1 MSEPTSREGT
11 QFGPYRLLR
20 LIGKG
25 GMGEVYEAEDT
36 KRDRIVALKLLPET
50 ISHDPVFRKRL
61 QREAHSAGRLQ
72 EPHVVPIHDY
82 GEIDGVLFVDM
93 RMINGSD
100 LRKLLRTGGPMPPAR
115 AVALVR
121 QVASA
126 LDAAHE
132 AGIQHRDIK
141 PENILV
147 NKEDF
152 AYLVDFGIANAK
164 SDEKLTELGTAVGT
178 YAYMAPERF
187 SSGEVTYRADI
198 YALACV
204 LHECLTGQQPYTGD
218 SVSVVITGHLMNPV
232 PRPSAQRGGIPAGF
246 DHVIAR
252 GMAKNPEDRYNTA
265 GELAMAANAALTEAD
280 KGTAE
285 TIVQRS
291 ALGLDQGATMMAPIA
306 TPPPMS
312 APPHGSVPPPPSYPP
327 PAATVTPPPGG
338 GYPSVPHGATPT
350 SFPTHTP
357 GSYPAAPSGP
367 YPTNTP
373 GSYPSAPSTPSG
385 QYGYAATPPPPPP
398 GAPQF
403 TSGGGGKPP
412 GKKVPWVPIA
422 AVAAVV
428 VIVATAI
435 GVAVG
440 MSGDDE
446 DPKASGDDTTS
457 SRTTSSRTR
466 TTTTTEDDPTP
477 TSTQASSSAADQL
490 MANIPAGYPT
500 SVCEVVDT
508 QPDALVTIDCKKSVQ
523 PDGPTSA
530 RYSLFANRD
539 LLQSSF
545 DALIGE
551 YDEVVV
557 CPGSDESPSDDW
569 YFKSAPDVPA
579 GRIACGYYE
588 GRADIQWSEF
598 TDLVLADI
606 QSDNLD
612 SLRNWWLNY
621 S

>member
-1 MSEPTSREGT
+1 MSEQRSREGT

-36 KRDRIVALKLLPET
+36 KRDRIVALKLLPES
-50 ISHDPVFRKRL
+50 ISHDPTFRKRL

-100 LRKLLRTGGPMPPAR
+100 LRKLLKTGGPMPPAR

-132 AGIQHRDIK
+132 AGIQHRDVK

-164 SDEKLTELGTAVGT
+164 TDEKLTELGTAVGT

-204 LHECLTGQQPYTGD
+204 LHECLTGKQPYTGD

-232 PRPSAQRGGIPAGF
+232 PQPSTQRGGIPPGF
-246 DHVIAR
+246 DKVIAR
-252 GMAKNPEDRYNTA
+252 GMAKNPEDRYKTA
-265 GELAMAANAALTEAD
+265 GEMAMAATAALTAAD

-291 ALGLDQGATMMAPIA
+291 VAATTPQMGVGQGATMAAPIV
-306 TPPPMS
+306 TPPPHS
-312 APPHGSVPPPPSYPP
+312 IPPGAPGGPPPPSYPP
-327 PAATVTPPPGG
+327 PAAASTPPPGG
-338 GYPSVPHGATPT
+338 GYPSGPQGVTPGSYPAHT
-350 SFPTHTP
+350 PGSFPTHTP
-357 GSYPAAPSGP
+357 A
-367 YPTNTP
+367 
-373 GSYPSAPSTPSG
+373 SYPSAPVPSG
-385 QYGYAATPPPPPP
+385 SYGFATNPPPPPP
-398 GAPQF
+398 GSTGGAQWN
-403 TSGGGGKPP
+403 SGGGSAPP
-412 GKKVPWVPIA
+412 PKKKTPWIPIA
-422 AVAAVV
+422 AVAGVV

-435 GVAVG
+435 GVVIG
-440 MSGDDE
+440 MSGDDTIA
-446 DPKASGDDTTS
+446 DPEDTTTS
-457 SRTTSSRTR
+457 KATTSRSKATTSRET
-466 TTTTTEDDPTP
+466 PTP
-477 TSTQASSSAADQL
+477 TPTTDTFADQL

-500 SVCEVVDT
+500 SVCEVVET
-508 QPDALVTIDCKKSVQ
+508 QPNALVTIDCKKSVQ
-523 PDGPTSA
+523 PDGPSSA
-530 RYSLFANRD
+530 RYSLFANQEQ
-539 LLQSSF
+539 LQASF
-545 DALIGE
+545 DSLLGE
-551 YDEVVV
+551 YDEVVT
-557 CPGSDESPSDDW
+557 CPGNNASPGDW
-569 YFKSAPDVPA
+569 FYKSAPDVPA
-579 GRIACGYYE
+579 GRVACGYYE
-588 GRADIQWSEF
+588 GRADIQWSEYG
-598 TDLVLADI
+598 DLVLADI